1 MITVYE
7 AKPHIPFIEERNVQE
22 IKGQR
27 VYYSRNARLQ
37 WDIKI
42 TSYSGIFETR
52 EEAKQYCIDYAN
64 EQINDLQKQL
74 GRAFN
79 HLEDCKNL

>member
-7 AKPHIPFIEERNVQE
+7 AKPTYPLIEEKKVDE

-27 VYYSRNARLQ
+27 VYYSRNGKLQ

-42 TSYSGIFETR
+42 TSYSGIFESH
-52 EEAKQYCIDYAN
+52 EEAKQHCINYAN
-64 EQINDLQKQL
+64 GEIASLNVKLE
-74 GRAFN
+74 RAKK
-79 HLEDCKNL
+79 HLEKCNNL

>member
-1 MITVYE
+1 MKVYE

-27 VYYSRNARLQ
+27 VYYSRNGRLQ

-64 EQINDLQKQL
+64 EEIASLNAKLVWAKK
-74 GRAFN
+74 
-79 HLEDCKNL
+79 HLEKCNNL